1 MEEWKNILQGI
12 PRGKVL
18 DVATGTGGFVH
29 FLLDALKEYDEIVGI
44 DTSERSAAVFVEAF
58 KDRPNIRFAKM
69 DAAQM
74 DFPEAAFDMVCIA
87 NSLHHMADLGR
98 VLAEMLR
105 VLKPGGYFIV
115 AEMYRNG
122 QTETQL
128 THVYLHHWWA
138 AVDTSQGITHGETY
152 TRQQIVDVVNGL
164 GLRGV
169 TYHDL
174 CDLSG
179 DPKQPEAV
187 KELNNAIDRY
197 IERSRGASNE
207 AELKQRGEELR
218 QRVQDVGF
226 HSATT
231 LLAIGESPSS

>member
-1 MEEWKNILQGI
+1 MEDWKNILGGV

-18 DVATGTGGFVH
+18 DVATGTGGFIH
-29 FLLDALKEYDEIVGI
+29 FLLEALKEYDEIVGI
-44 DTSERSAAVFVEAF
+44 DTSERSATVFAEVF
-58 KDRPNIRFAKM
+58 KDKPNVRFEKM
-69 DAAQM
+69 DAAQI
-74 DFPEAAFDMVCIA
+74 DFPDAAFDMVCMA

-98 VLAEMLR
+98 VLAEMRR
-105 VLKPGGYFIV
+105 VLKPGGHFII
-115 AEMYRNG
+115 AEMYRDG

-152 TRQQIVDVVNGL
+152 TRQQIVDLVDGL
-164 GLRGV
+164 GLQGV

-179 DPKQPEAV
+179 DPQQPDAI
-187 KELNNAIDRY
+187 KELNNVIDRY
-197 IERSRGASNE
+197 IERFRGASNA
-207 AELKQRGEELR
+207 AELNKRGEELR
-218 QRVQDVGF
+218 QRLQEIGF

-231 LLAIGESPSS
+231 LLAIGKSPAS

>member
-1 MEEWKNILQGI
+1 MDGWKNILGGI

-29 FLLDALKEYDEIVGI
+29 FLLESLKEYDEIVGI
-44 DTSERSAAVFVEAF
+44 DTSERSAAVFAEAF
-58 KDRPNIRFAKM
+58 KDKPNIRFEKM
-69 DAAQM
+69 DAAHM
-74 DFPEAAFDMVCIA
+74 DFSNAAFDTVCIA

-98 VLAEMLR
+98 VLDEMRR

-115 AEMYRNG
+115 AEMYQDG

-128 THVYLHHWWA
+128 THVYMHHWWA

-152 TRQQIVDVVNGL
+152 TRQQIVDLVQGL
-164 GLRGV
+164 GLQDV
-169 TYHDL
+169 SYHDL

-179 DPKQPEAV
+179 DPQQPEAI

-197 IERSRGASNE
+197 IERARGASNY
-207 AELKQRGEELR
+207 AELNRRGEELR
-218 QRVQDVGF
+218 QRLQEVGF
-226 HSATT
+226 HGATT
-231 LLAIGESPSS
+231 LLAIGESSSA